1 MEKTYDFC
9 GWATKSNIQ
18 CSDGLTI
25 ANDAFKGCDGL
36 KVPLVWNHRH
46 NDPTNIL
53 GHAMLECRDGGVYA
67 YCSFNDTEN
76 GKTAKQAVLHGDVT
90 SLSICANELK
100 KQSKIVQHGT
110 IREVSLVIA
119 PANPKAMIDQV
130 VYHSDGTESTVEDEG
145 IIYTGEPIELYH
157 AEEDKTED
165 KPADS
170 KPTEDKKDEKAE
182 KTVQDVIDTM
192 NDEQKVVL
200 YSLLDDAL
208 SGEMKPDNEE
218 NKEDDSTMKHN
229 VFDKET
235 EQENVL
241 THSDQEKILTMAK
254 SSNYGTLKTA
264 MAAFAESND
273 TLKHS
278 FEPDA
283 ITALFPEYKDVRP
296 GAPELIANE
305 VNNNWVNKV
314 MTKVHKSP
322 ISRIRT
328 RQADARNSS
337 LETELRAFGYKKGT
351 LKQNIGNIKLVSRTT
366 DPQTVFVKD
375 FMNRDDKLDITDFDV
390 VAYIQHIMRLT
401 LNEEIATAIMLG
413 DARDSGDPQKIE
425 PDKIRPIWGDD
436 ALYVIYSDVDK
447 AAMATE
453 LQGDNT
459 DDYFG
464 DNFIYAEAVIQES
477 LYAREQYRG
486 SGALDFY
493 CDPHLLNVMLLSR
506 DRNGHRMYKDVSDLR
521 AALNVN
527 EIITVEQFA
536 NKTRTVGAK
545 TKKLLGIFVNLADYQ
560 VGSTKGGE
568 ITSFNDFDIDFNQ
581 EKYLIETR
589 LSGALTRVKS
599 AIVLEEEVTVNA
611 GT

>member
-9 GWATKSNIQ
+9 GWATKSNIP

-25 ANDAFKGCDGL
+25 AKDAFKECDGL

-67 YCSFNDTEN
+67 YCSFNETEN
-76 GKTAKQAVLHGDVT
+76 GQTMKQAVQHGDIA

-100 KQSKIVQHGT
+100 KQSKVVQHGK

-130 VYHSDGTESTVEDEG
+130 VYHADGTESTVEDEG

-157 AEEDKTED
+157 ADETKNEEN
-165 KPADS
+165 PA
-170 KPTEDKKDEKAE
+170 EE
-182 KTVQDVIDTM
+182 TVQDVIDTM
-192 NDEQKVVL
+192 NDKQKVVL

-208 SGEMKPDNEE
+208 SGTMNPDDEE
-218 NKEDDSTMKHN
+218 NKEEDSTMKHN

-241 THSDQEKILTMAK
+241 THSDQEKILNMAK

-264 MAAFAESND
+264 MLAFAESND

-278 FEPDA
+278 FEPDS
-283 ITALFPEYKDVRP
+283 ITALFPDYKDVRP
-296 GAPELIANE
+296 GAPELITNE

-314 MTKVHKSP
+314 MAKVHKSP

-328 RQADARNSS
+328 RQADARNAS

-351 LKQNIGNIKLVSRTT
+351 KKQNIGNIKLLSRTT
-366 DPQTVFVKD
+366 DPQTVYVKD

-401 LNEEIATAIMLG
+401 LNEDLATAIMLG
-413 DARDSGDPQKIE
+413 DTRDSGDPQRIE

-436 ALYVIYSDVDK
+436 ALYVIYTDVDK
-447 AAMATE
+447 EEMKTQ
-453 LQGDNT
+453 LQGT
-459 DDYFG
+459 DTATYFG
-464 DNFIYAEAVIQES
+464 DNFVYAEAIIEAA
-477 LYAREQYRG
+477 LYSREQYRG

-493 CDPHLLNVMLLSR
+493 CDPHMVNVMLLAR
-506 DRNGHRMYKDVSDLR
+506 DRNGHRMYKDISDLR

-536 NKTRTVGAK
+536 NKTRLVAGK

-560 VGSTKGGE
+560 VGSTRGGE

-599 AIVLEEEVTVNA
+599 AIVLEEEVAPVANTE
-611 GT
+611 G

>member
-9 GWATKSNIQ
+9 GWATKSNVP

-25 ANDAFKGCDGL
+25 ARDAFKECDGL

-53 GHAMLECRDGGVYA
+53 GHAMLECREGGVYA
-67 YCSFNDTEN
+67 YCSFNETEN
-76 GKTAKQAVLHGDVT
+76 GQTMKQAVQHGDIA
-90 SLSICANELK
+90 SLSICANELR
-100 KQSKIVQHGT
+100 KQSKVVQHGK

-130 VYHSDGTESTVEDEG
+130 VYHADGTESTIEDEG

-157 AEEDKTED
+157 AEEFKTED
-165 KPADS
+165 NPA
-170 KPTEDKKDEKAE
+170 KDDKAE
-182 KTVQDVIDTM
+182 ETVQDVIDTM
-192 NDEQKVVL
+192 NDKQKVVL

-208 SGEMKPDNEE
+208 SGAMNPDDEENEE
-218 NKEDDSTMKHN
+218 EDSTMKHN

-235 EQENVL
+235 EQENIL

-273 TLKHS
+273 TLKHG
-278 FEPDA
+278 FEPDS
-283 ITALFPEYKDVRP
+283 ITKLFPDYKDVRP
-296 GAPELIANE
+296 GAPELITNE
-305 VNNNWVNKV
+305 VNNSWVNKV

-328 RQADARNSS
+328 RQADARNAS
-337 LETELRAFGYKKGT
+337 LEAELRAFGYKKGT
-351 LKQNIGNIKLVSRTT
+351 VKQNIGNIKLLSRTT
-366 DPQTVFVKD
+366 DPQTVYVKD

-401 LNEEIATAIMLG
+401 LNEELATAIMIG
-413 DARDSGDPQKIE
+413 DQRDSGDPQKME

-436 ALYVIYSDVDK
+436 ALYVIYTDVDK
-447 AAMATE
+447 DGMKAQ
-453 LQGDNT
+453 LQGT
-459 DDYFG
+459 DTGTYFG
-464 DNFIYAEAVIQES
+464 ENFVYAEAIVEAA
-477 LYAREQYRG
+477 LYSREQYRG
-486 SGALDFY
+486 SGSLDFY
-493 CDPHLLNVMLLSR
+493 CDPHMVNVMLLAR
-506 DRNGHRMYKDVSDLR
+506 DRTGHRMYKDVSDLR

-536 NKTRTVGAK
+536 NKTRTAGAK

-599 AIVLEEEVTVNA
+599 AIVLEEEVTAANNA
-611 GT
+611 A

>member
-9 GWATKSNIQ
+9 GWATKSNIP

-25 ANDAFKGCDGL
+25 AENAFKDCDGL

-53 GHAMLECRDGGVYA
+53 GHAILECRDGGVYA
-67 YCSFNDTEN
+67 YCSFNETEN
-76 GKTAKQAVLHGDVT
+76 GKTMKQAVLHGDIV

-100 KQSKIVQHGT
+100 KQSKVVQHGK

-130 VYHSDGTESTVEDEG
+130 IYQADGSMTTVEDEG

-157 AEEDKTED
+157 AEEAKSKEKPDDDK
-165 KPADS
+165 AG
-170 KPTEDKKDEKAE
+170 E

-208 SGEMKPDNEE
+208 SGEMNPDDEE
-218 NKEDDSTMKHN
+218 NKEEDSTMKHN
-229 VFDKET
+229 VFDKGT
-235 EQENVL
+235 EKENVL
-241 THSDQEKILTMAK
+241 THSDQEKILMMAK

-264 MAAFAESND
+264 MAAFAESDD

-278 FEPDA
+278 FEPDSIA
-283 ITALFPEYKDVRP
+283 ALFPDYKDVRP
-296 GAPELIANE
+296 GAPELITNE
-305 VNNNWVNKV
+305 VNNSWVNKV
-314 MTKVHKSP
+314 MSKVHKSP

-328 RQADARNSS
+328 RQADARNAS
-337 LETELRAFGYKKGT
+337 LEAELRAFGYKKGT

-366 DPQTVFVKD
+366 DPQTVYVKD
-375 FMNRDDKLDITDFDV
+375 YMNRDDKLDITDFDV

-401 LNEEIATAIMLG
+401 LNEELATAIMIG
-413 DARDSGDPQKIE
+413 DHRDSGDPQKIE
-425 PDKIRPIWGDD
+425 ADKIRPIWGDD

-447 AAMATE
+447 DAMATE
-453 LQGDNT
+453 LQGDNA

-464 DNFIYAEAVIQES
+464 ENFIYAEAVIQEA

-486 SGALDFY
+486 SGSLDFY
-493 CDPHLLNVMLLSR
+493 CDPHLVNVMLLSR
-506 DRNGHRMYKDVSDLR
+506 DRNGHRMYKDISDLR

-560 VGSTKGGE
+560 VGATKGGE

-599 AIVLEEEVTVNA
+599 AIVLEEDVTPS

>member
-9 GWATKSNIQ
+9 GWATKSNIP

-25 ANDAFKGCDGL
+25 AKDAFKECDGI

-46 NDPTNIL
+46 KEPTNIL

-67 YCSFNDTEN
+67 YCSFNETEN
-76 GKTAKQAVLHGDVT
+76 GQIMKQAVLHGDIA
-90 SLSICANELK
+90 SLSICAGELK
-100 KQSKIVQHGT
+100 KQSKIVQHGK
-110 IREVSLVIA
+110 ILEVSLVIA

-130 VYHSDGTESTVEDEG
+130 VYHADGTESTVENEG

-157 AEEDKTED
+157 ADEAKTKEKSAEDDKNEE
-165 KPADS
+165 
-170 KPTEDKKDEKAE
+170 
-182 KTVQDVIDTM
+182 TVQDVIDTM
-192 NDEQKVVL
+192 NDKQKVVL

-208 SGEMKPDNEE
+208 SGTMKPDEEE
-218 NKEDDSTMKHN
+218 NKEEDSTMKHN

-241 THSDQEKILTMAK
+241 THSDQEKILMMAK

-273 TLKHS
+273 TLKHG
-278 FEPDA
+278 FEPDS
-283 ITALFPEYKDVRP
+283 ITALFPDYKDVRP
-296 GAPELIANE
+296 GAPELITNE
-305 VNNNWVNKV
+305 VNNSWVNKV
-314 MTKVHKSP
+314 MAKVHKSP

-337 LETELRAFGYKKGT
+337 LEAELRAFGYKKGT
-351 LKQNIGNIKLVSRTT
+351 LKQNIGNIKMLSRTT

-375 FMNRDDKLDITDFDV
+375 YMNRDDKLDITDFDV

-401 LNEEIATAIMLG
+401 LNEELATAIMIG
-413 DARDSGDPQKIE
+413 DRRDSGDPQKIE
-425 PDKIRPIWGDD
+425 SDKIRPIWGDD
-436 ALYVIYSDVDK
+436 ALYVIYTDVDK
-447 AAMATE
+447 EDMKTQ
-453 LQGDNT
+453 LQGT
-459 DDYFG
+459 DTGTYFG
-464 DNFIYAEAVIQES
+464 DNFVYAEAIIEAA
-477 LYAREQYRG
+477 LYSREQYRG

-493 CDPHLLNVMLLSR
+493 CDPHMVNVMLLAR
-506 DRNGHRMYKDVSDLR
+506 DRNGHRMYKDISDLR

-536 NKTRTVGAK
+536 NKTRAVGAK

-599 AIVLEEEVTVNA
+599 AIVLEEEVTSEA
-611 GT
+611 G

>member
-9 GWATKSNIQ
+9 GWATKSNIP

-25 ANDAFKGCDGL
+25 AENAFKDCDGL

-67 YCSFNDTEN
+67 YCSFNETEN
-76 GKTAKQAVLHGDVT
+76 GKTMKQAVLHGDIV

-100 KQSKIVQHGT
+100 KQSKVVQHGK

-130 VYHSDGTESTVEDEG
+130 IYQADGSMTTVEDEG

-157 AEEDKTED
+157 AEEPKGEEKSADDK
-165 KPADS
+165 AG
-170 KPTEDKKDEKAE
+170 E

-208 SGEMKPDNEE
+208 SGEMKPDDEE
-218 NKEDDSTMKHN
+218 NKEEDSTMKHN

-235 EQENVL
+235 EKENVL
-241 THSDQEKILTMAK
+241 THSDQEKILMMAK

-264 MAAFAESND
+264 LAAFAESDD

-278 FEPDA
+278 FEPDS
-283 ITALFPEYKDVRP
+283 ITALFPDYRDVRP
-296 GAPELIANE
+296 GAPELITNE
-305 VNNNWVNKV
+305 VNNGWVNKV
-314 MTKVHKSP
+314 MSKVHKSP

-328 RQADARNSS
+328 RQADARNAS
-337 LETELRAFGYKKGT
+337 LEAELRAFGYKKGT

-366 DPQTVFVKD
+366 DPQTVYVKD
-375 FMNRDDKLDITDFDV
+375 YMNRDDKLDITDFDV

-401 LNEEIATAIMLG
+401 LNEELATAIMIG
-413 DARDSGDPQKIE
+413 DHRDSGDPQKIE
-425 PDKIRPIWGDD
+425 ADKIRPIWGDD

-447 AAMATE
+447 DAMATE
-453 LQGDNT
+453 LQGDNA

-464 DNFIYAEAVIQES
+464 ENFIYAEAVIQEA

-486 SGALDFY
+486 SGSLDFY
-493 CDPHLLNVMLLSR
+493 CDPHLVNVMLLSR
-506 DRNGHRMYKDVSDLR
+506 DRNGHRMYKDISDLR

-560 VGSTKGGE
+560 VGATKGGE

-599 AIVLEEEVTVNA
+599 AIVLEEDVTPSGA
-611 GT
+611 

>member
-9 GWATKSNIQ
+9 GWATKSNIP

-25 ANDAFKGCDGL
+25 AENAFKDCDGL

-67 YCSFNDTEN
+67 YCSFNETEN
-76 GKTAKQAVLHGDVT
+76 GKTMKQAVLHGDIV

-100 KQSKIVQHGT
+100 KQSKVVQHGK

-130 VYHSDGTESTVEDEG
+130 IYQADGSMTTVEDEG

-157 AEEDKTED
+157 AEEPKGEEKSADDK
-165 KPADS
+165 AG
-170 KPTEDKKDEKAE
+170 E

-208 SGEMKPDNEE
+208 SGEMKPDDEE
-218 NKEDDSTMKHN
+218 NKEEDSTMKHN

-235 EQENVL
+235 EKENVL
-241 THSDQEKILTMAK
+241 THSDQEKILMMAK

-264 MAAFAESND
+264 LAAFAESDD

-278 FEPDA
+278 FEPDS
-283 ITALFPEYKDVRP
+283 ITALFPDYRDVRP
-296 GAPELIANE
+296 GAPELITNE
-305 VNNNWVNKV
+305 VNSGWVNKV
-314 MTKVHKSP
+314 MSKVSKSP

-328 RQADARNSS
+328 RQADARNAS
-337 LETELRAFGYKKGT
+337 LEAELRAFGYKKGT

-366 DPQTVFVKD
+366 DPQTVYVKD
-375 FMNRDDKLDITDFDV
+375 YMNRDDKLDITDFDV

-401 LNEEIATAIMLG
+401 LNEELATAIMIG
-413 DARDSGDPQKIE
+413 DHRDSGDPQKIE
-425 PDKIRPIWGDD
+425 ADKIRPIWGDD

-447 AAMATE
+447 DAMATE
-453 LQGDNT
+453 LQGDNA

-464 DNFIYAEAVIQES
+464 ENFIYAEAVIQEA

-486 SGALDFY
+486 SGSLDFY
-493 CDPHLLNVMLLSR
+493 CDPHLVNVMLLSR
-506 DRNGHRMYKDVSDLR
+506 DRNGHRVYKDISDLR

-545 TKKLLGIFVNLADYQ
+545 TEKLLGIFVNLADYQ
-560 VGSTKGGE
+560 VGATKGGE

-599 AIVLEEEVTVNA
+599 AIVLEEDVTPS

>member
-1 MEKTYDFC
+1 MEMTYDFC
-9 GWATKSNIQ
+9 GWATKSNVP

-25 ANDAFKGCDGL
+25 AKNAFKECDGL

-53 GHAMLECRDGGVYA
+53 GHAMLECRDEGVYA
-67 YCSFNDTEN
+67 YCSFNETEN
-76 GKTAKQAVLHGDVT
+76 GKNMKQAVLHGDIA

-100 KQSKIVQHGT
+100 KQSKIVQHGK

-130 VYHSDGTESTVEDEG
+130 VYHADGTESMVEDEG
-145 IIYTGEPIELYH
+145 IIYTGEPIQLYH
-157 AEEDKTED
+157 ADEAKTE
-165 KPADS
+165 
-170 KPTEDKKDEKAE
+170 E
-182 KTVQDVIDTM
+182 TVQDIIDTM
-192 NDEQKVVL
+192 NEKQQIVL

-208 SGEMKPDNEE
+208 SGNMDPDDEE
-218 NKEDDSTMKHN
+218 NEEDDSTVKHN

-264 MAAFAESND
+264 MAAYAESSD
-273 TLKHS
+273 TLKHG
-278 FEPDA
+278 FEPDSLE
-283 ITALFPEYKDVRP
+283 ALFPDYKNIRP
-296 GAPELIANE
+296 GAPELITDE

-314 MTKVHKSP
+314 LAKVHKSP

-328 RQADARNSS
+328 RQADARNAS

-351 LKQNIGNIKLVSRTT
+351 LKQNIGNIKLLSRTT
-366 DPQTVFVKD
+366 DPQTVYVKD

-390 VAYIQHIMRLT
+390 VAYIQHIMRMT
-401 LNEEIATAIMLG
+401 LNEELATAIMIG
-413 DARDSGDPQKIE
+413 DSRDSGDPQKIE
-425 PDKIRPIWGDD
+425 QDKIRPIWGDD
-436 ALYVIYSDVDK
+436 SLYVIYSDVDK
-447 AAMATE
+447 TAMETK
-453 LQGDNT
+453 LQGTNT
-459 DDYFG
+459 GDYFG
-464 DNFIYAEAVIQES
+464 DSFIYAEAIIEEA
-477 LYAREQYRG
+477 LYTREQYRG
-486 SGALDFY
+486 SGSLDFY
-493 CDPHLLNVMLLSR
+493 CDPHLVNVMLLAR
-506 DRNGHRMYKDVSDLR
+506 DRNGHRMYKDISDLR

-536 NKTRTVGAK
+536 NKTRTVGNK

-568 ITSFNDFDIDFNQ
+568 ITSFSDFDIDFNQ
-581 EKYLIETR
+581 EKYMIETR

-599 AIVLEEEVTVNA
+599 AIVLEEDVTSTNNA
-611 GT
+611 G

>member
-9 GWATKSNIQ
+9 GWATKSNVP

-25 ANDAFKGCDGL
+25 ARDAFKECDGL

-53 GHAMLECRDGGVYA
+53 GHAMLECREGGVYA
-67 YCSFNDTEN
+67 YCSFNETEN
-76 GKTAKQAVLHGDVT
+76 GQTMKQAVQHGDIA
-90 SLSICANELK
+90 SLSICANELR
-100 KQSKIVQHGT
+100 KQSKVVQHGK

-130 VYHSDGTESTVEDEG
+130 VYHADGTESTIEDEG

-157 AEEDKTED
+157 AEEFKTED
-165 KPADS
+165 NPA
-170 KPTEDKKDEKAE
+170 KDDKAE
-182 KTVQDVIDTM
+182 ETVQDVIDTM
-192 NDEQKVVL
+192 NDKQKVVL

-208 SGEMKPDNEE
+208 SGAMNPDDEENEE
-218 NKEDDSTMKHN
+218 EDSTMKHN

-235 EQENVL
+235 EQENIL

-273 TLKHS
+273 TLKHG
-278 FEPDA
+278 FEPDS
-283 ITALFPEYKDVRP
+283 ITKLFPDYKDVRP
-296 GAPELIANE
+296 GAPELITNE
-305 VNNNWVNKV
+305 VNNSWVNKV

-328 RQADARNSS
+328 RQADARNAS
-337 LETELRAFGYKKGT
+337 LEAELRAFGYKKGT
-351 LKQNIGNIKLVSRTT
+351 VKQNIGNIKLLSRTT
-366 DPQTVFVKD
+366 DPQTVYVKD

-401 LNEEIATAIMLG
+401 LNEELATAIMIG
-413 DARDSGDPQKIE
+413 DQRDSGDPQKIE

-436 ALYVIYSDVDK
+436 ALYVIYTDVDK
-447 AAMATE
+447 DGMKAQ
-453 LQGDNT
+453 LQGT
-459 DDYFG
+459 DTGTYFG
-464 DNFIYAEAVIQES
+464 ENFVYAEAIVEAA
-477 LYAREQYRG
+477 LYSREQYRG
-486 SGALDFY
+486 SGSLDFY
-493 CDPHLLNVMLLSR
+493 CDPHMVNVMLLAR
-506 DRNGHRMYKDVSDLR
+506 DRTGHRMYKDVSDLR

-536 NKTRTVGAK
+536 NKTRTAGAK

-599 AIVLEEEVTVNA
+599 AIVLEEEVTAANNA
-611 GT
+611 A

>member
-9 GWATKSNIQ
+9 GWATKSNVP

-25 ANDAFKGCDGL
+25 AKDAFRECDGL

-67 YCSFNDTEN
+67 YCSFNETEN
-76 GKTAKQAVLHGDVT
+76 GQTMKQAVLHGDIA

-100 KQSKIVQHGT
+100 KQSKTVQHGK

-130 VYHSDGTESTVEDEG
+130 VYHADGTESTVDDEG
-145 IIYTGEPIELYH
+145 IIYTGEPIQLYH
-157 AEEDKTED
+157 AEGTKTEE
-165 KPADS
+165 
-170 KPTEDKKDEKAE
+170 KPTEDKKGGE
-182 KTVQDVIDTM
+182 TVQDVIDTM
-192 NDEQKVVL
+192 NDKQKVVL

-208 SGEMKPDNEE
+208 SGTLNPNDEE
-218 NKEDDSTMKHN
+218 NKEEDSTMKHN

-241 THSDQEKILTMAK
+241 THSDQEKILMMAK

-264 MAAFAESND
+264 MAVFAESSD
-273 TLKHS
+273 TLKHG
-278 FEPDA
+278 FEPDS
-283 ITALFPEYKDVRP
+283 ITALFPDYKDVRP
-296 GAPELIANE
+296 GAPELITNE
-305 VNNNWVNKV
+305 VNNSWVNKV
-314 MTKVHKSP
+314 MAKVHKSP

-328 RQADARNSS
+328 RQADARNAS
-337 LETELRAFGYKKGT
+337 LEAELRAFGYKKGT
-351 LKQNIGNIKLVSRTT
+351 LKQNIGNIKMLSRTT

-375 FMNRDDKLDITDFDV
+375 YMNRDDKLDITDFDV

-401 LNEEIATAIMLG
+401 LNEELATAIMIG
-413 DARDSGDPQKIE
+413 DRRDSGDPQKIE

-436 ALYVIYSDVDK
+436 ALYVIYTDVDK
-447 AAMATE
+447 EGMKTQ
-453 LQGDNT
+453 LQGT
-459 DDYFG
+459 DTGTYFG
-464 DNFIYAEAVIQES
+464 DNFVYAEAIIEAA
-477 LYAREQYRG
+477 LYSREQYRG

-493 CDPHLLNVMLLSR
+493 CDPHMVNVMLLAR
-506 DRNGHRMYKDVSDLR
+506 DRNGHRMYKDISDLR

-527 EIITVEQFA
+527 EIITVEPFA
-536 NKTRTVGAK
+536 GKTRTVGVK

-599 AIVLEEEVTVNA
+599 AIVLEEEVVGSGSA
-611 GT
+611 A

>member
-9 GWATKSNIQ
+9 GWATKSNIP

-25 ANDAFKGCDGL
+25 AENAFKDCDGL

-67 YCSFNDTEN
+67 YCSFNETEN
-76 GKTAKQAVLHGDVT
+76 GKTMKQAVLHGDIV

-100 KQSKIVQHGT
+100 KQSKVVQHGK

-130 VYHSDGTESTVEDEG
+130 IYQADGSMTTVEDEG

-157 AEEDKTED
+157 AEEAKSKEKPDDDKVG
-165 KPADS
+165 
-170 KPTEDKKDEKAE
+170 E

-208 SGEMKPDNEE
+208 SGEMNPDDEE
-218 NKEDDSTMKHN
+218 NKEEDSTMKHN

-235 EQENVL
+235 EKENVL
-241 THSDQEKILTMAK
+241 THSDQEKILMMAK

-264 MAAFAESND
+264 MAAFAESDD

-278 FEPDA
+278 FEPDSIA
-283 ITALFPEYKDVRP
+283 ALFPDYKDVRP
-296 GAPELIANE
+296 GAPELITNE
-305 VNNNWVNKV
+305 VNNSWVNKV
-314 MTKVHKSP
+314 MSKVHKSP

-328 RQADARNSS
+328 RQADARNAS
-337 LETELRAFGYKKGT
+337 LEAELRAFGYKKGT

-366 DPQTVFVKD
+366 DPQTVYVKD
-375 FMNRDDKLDITDFDV
+375 YMNRDDKLDITDFDV

-401 LNEEIATAIMLG
+401 LNEELATAIMIG
-413 DARDSGDPQKIE
+413 DHRDSGDPQKIE
-425 PDKIRPIWGDD
+425 ADKIRPIWGDD

-447 AAMATE
+447 DAMATE
-453 LQGDNT
+453 LQGDNA

-464 DNFIYAEAVIQES
+464 ENFIYAEAVIQEA

-486 SGALDFY
+486 SGSLDFY
-493 CDPHLLNVMLLSR
+493 CDPHLVNVMLLSR
-506 DRNGHRMYKDVSDLR
+506 DRNGHRMYKDISDLR

-560 VGSTKGGE
+560 VGATKGGE

-599 AIVLEEEVTVNA
+599 AIVLEEDVTPS